1 MNANLIDRVR
11 DILLKPR
18 DTWPV
23 IDAEPADVAG
33 LYTRYY
39 MILAAIPAVCGFI
52 GLSVIGVGGFFGS
65 SFRLPLLTGL
75 VHMVGSYVVS
85 LVLVYLLALV
95 IDALAPTFGGVK
107 SPIQALKVAVYGST
121 ASLVGGVFSLLP
133 ALSMLG
139 LLVALYS
146 IYLLYT
152 GLPVLMKSSRE
163 KAIPYTAV
171 VVIAAIVLGAALGW
185 VASLAAPVMSMVPSS
200 MGRAEVVP
208 AEPPVAVPAPAP
220 EAEAARRAG
229 EAASK
234 ALGTAT
240 GAVAGT
246 TGTVPV
252 QSLRAAVP
260 ETLGGLPRTALEV
273 SDGAALGIAMAQA
286 TAEYRQGDAHARLSI
301 VDAAGLGQLAQLAAT
316 MQSERETETHVEKN
330 RKEGDRVVQE
340 NYAKDG
346 STGEYK
352 VVLKNGVIV
361 GVQGERLSIDDM
373 KKAVNQIDL
382 NALEVLQRAAR

>member
-1 MNANLIDRVR
+1 MNATLIDRVR

-65 SFRLPLLTGL
+65 SFRLPLVAGL

-133 ALSMLG
+133 SLSMLG

-152 GLPVLMKSSRE
+152 GLPVLMKSPRE

-185 VASLAAPVMSMVPSS
+185 VVSLATPMMSMVPSS
-200 MGRAEVVP
+200 MGRAESP
-208 AEPPVAVPAPAP
+208 AEPPVAVPAPTP

-361 GVQGERLSIDDM
+361 GVQVERLSIDEM

-382 NALEVLQRAAR
+382 NTLEGLQRAAR

>member
-1 MNANLIDRVR
+1 MNATLIDRVR

-65 SFRLPLLTGL
+65 SFRLPLVAGL

-133 ALSMLG
+133 SLSMLG

-152 GLPVLMKSSRE
+152 GLPVLMKSPRE

-185 VASLAAPVMSMVPSS
+185 VVSLATPMMSMVPSS
-200 MGRAEVVP
+200 MGRAESP
-208 AEPPVAVPAPAP
+208 AEPPVAVPAPTP

-361 GVQGERLSIDDM
+361 GVQGERLSIDEM

-382 NALEVLQRAAR
+382 NTLEGLQRAAR